1 MINVLRNEYFDIGRS
16 GDMRKEK
23 RVVHNGNTFILRN
36 VVPDMTYSKRK
47 LIIQEMANELASIFM
62 RGR

>member
-1 MINVLRNEYFDIGRS
+1 
-16 GDMRKEK
+16 MRKEK